1 MNYELK
7 DYLNSINFS
16 KEYLMGEEDPTW
28 EKKYPAFIINKCL
41 SGFVDTIMY
50 ANEMNLNHQLPTK
63 LQYDFL
69 LNSVRKR
76 KRFSPWLK
84 KEKIQDLDAVKS
96 YYGYSNEKAQQA
108 LKILT
113 KDQINHIKAK
123 LDVGGKR

>member
-1 MNYELK
+1 MDE
-7 DYLNSINFS
+7 S
-16 KEYLMGEEDPTW
+16 DPQW

-41 SGFVDTIMY
+41 SGFVDTIMF
-50 ANEMNLNHQLPTK
+50 ANEMNMSHQLPTK

>member
-1 MNYELK
+1 M
-7 DYLNSINFS
+7 D
-16 KEYLMGEEDPTW
+16 GGDPQW
-28 EKKYPAFIINKCL
+28 EKKYPAFVVNKCL
-41 SGFVDTIMY
+41 SGHIDTVMF
-50 ANEMNLNHQLPTK
+50 ANEMNLNHQLTSR

-113 KDQINHIKAK
+113 KDQINYIKSK

>member
-1 MNYELK
+1 MSYELK
-7 DYLNSINFS
+7 DYLNSINFT
-16 KEYLMGEEDPTW
+16 KENLMSEEDPTW
-28 EKKYPAFIINKCL
+28 EKKYPPFIVNKCL
-41 SGFVDTIMY
+41 SGFIDTVMF
-50 ANEMNLNHQLPTK
+50 ANEMNVNHQLPSR

-69 LNSVRKR
+69 INTVRKR

-84 KEKIQDLDAVKS
+84 KDKINDLDAVKS

-108 LKILT
+108 MKILT

>member
-1 MNYELK
+1 MSYELK
-7 DYLNSINFS
+7 DYLNSINFT
-16 KEYLMGEEDPTW
+16 KEYLMSEEDPIW
-28 EKKYPAFIINKCL
+28 EKKYPPFIINKCL
-41 SGFVDTIMY
+41 SGFIDTVMF
-50 ANEMNLNHQLPTK
+50 ANEMNVNHQLPSR

-69 LNSVRKR
+69 INTVRKR

-84 KEKIQDLDAVKS
+84 KDKINDLDAVKS

-113 KDQINHIKAK
+113 KEQISFIKEK

>member
-1 MNYELK
+1 M
-7 DYLNSINFS
+7 S
-16 KEYLMGEEDPTW
+16 EEDPTW
-28 EKKYPAFIINKCL
+28 EKKYPPFIINKCL
-41 SGFVDTIMY
+41 SGFIDTVMF
-50 ANEMNLNHQLPTK
+50 ANEMNVNHQLPSR

-69 LNSVRKR
+69 INTVRKR

-84 KEKIQDLDAVKS
+84 KDKINDLDAVKS

-113 KDQINHIKAK
+113 KEQISFIKEK

>member
-1 MNYELK
+1 MSYELK
-7 DYLNSINFS
+7 DYLNSINFT
-16 KEYLMGEEDPTW
+16 KENLMSDEDPTW
-28 EKKYPAFIINKCL
+28 EKKYPPFIVNKCL
-41 SGFVDTIMY
+41 SGFIDTVMF
-50 ANEMNLNHQLPTK
+50 ANEMNVNHQLPSR

-69 LNSVRKR
+69 INTVRKQ

-84 KEKIQDLDAVKS
+84 KDKINDLDAVKS

-113 KDQINHIKAK
+113 KEQISFIKEK

>member
-1 MNYELK
+1 MSYELK
-7 DYLNSINFS
+7 DYLNSINFT
-16 KEYLMGEEDPTW
+16 KENLMSDEDPTW
-28 EKKYPAFIINKCL
+28 EKKYPPFIVNKCL
-41 SGFVDTIMY
+41 SGFIDTVMF
-50 ANEMNLNHQLPTK
+50 ANEMNVNHQLPSR

-69 LNSVRKR
+69 INTVRKR

-84 KEKIQDLDAVKS
+84 KDKINDLDVVKS

-113 KDQINHIKAK
+113 KEQISFIKDK

>member
-1 MNYELK
+1 MYELK
-7 DYLNSINFS
+7 DYLNSINYS
-16 KEYLMGEEDPTW
+16 KEPLLDSEDTEW
-28 EKKYPAFIINKCL
+28 TKKYAPFIINKCM
-41 SGFVDTIMY
+41 SGFVDTIMF
-50 ANEMNLNHQLPTK
+50 ANEMNLNHQLPSK

-69 LNSVRKR
+69 INIVRKR

-96 YYGYSNEKAQQA
+96 YYGYSNEKAQQS

-113 KDQINHIKAK
+113 KEQIAFIKQK

>member
-1 MNYELK
+1 MSYELK

-16 KEYLMGEEDPTW
+16 KEYLMDEQDPQW
-28 EKKYPAFIINKCL
+28 EKNYAPFIINKCL
-41 SGFVDTIMY
+41 SGFIDTIIF
-50 ANEMNLNHQLPTK
+50 ANEMNVNHQLPSK
-63 LQYDFL
+63 LQYDFFI
-69 LNSVRKR
+69 NIIRKR

-84 KEKIQDLDAVKS
+84 KEKIQNLDAVKS

-113 KDQINHIKAK
+113 PEQITFIKSK